1 MAKLSLQF
9 EPFSIILFIITVPWF
24 NLSLCCPPYQK
35 EALLQFKFL
44 LLGNVSS
51 NSNMELSGL
60 ESWNSTSDCCH
71 WERVRCHNSQK
82 VTSLD
87 LFHLTPSLAMKTLV
101 KSDVLAPLFH
111 LQTLIFL
118 DISYNGHI
126 QGEIPGVG
134 LANLTNLVRLD
145 MAGNVPAQIGN
156 LTKLKFFSLYSNKVS
171 GAIPPSLML
180 LTRLEYL
187 DLGHNFFTME
197 IPTDIGNLS
206 NISYL
211 SLRENNFSGEIP
223 PSIQKMEDLEVADLC
238 ENNLEGTLPQWLADT
253 GEVPV
258 TFPLVVKV
266 LLLNENEFSGV
277 LPQEIAKFSRL
288 RYLNL
293 RSNNIGGEIPNFL
306 SQMSSLLILNLR
318 NNSFNGSIPISLSN
332 LSALQILDLSY
343 NNLSGKIHLVLE
355 SYRMINNHDCPAK
368 HDVPAKPSGQIPF
381 PSSIAMA
388 RHVNRLPFGMQKF
401 IYCLSNLD
409 LSNNKLEGCI
419 PGGPQMDRMNDP
431 NSYANNN
438 GLRGMQIKVP
448 CEEIPSKPKQVKEKM
463 VKKSKSSETWFSWEM
478 AVIGYPFGF
487 LSTIFGFV
495 CY

>member
-1 MAKLSLQF
+1 
-9 EPFSIILFIITVPWF
+9 
-24 NLSLCCPPYQK
+24 
-35 EALLQFKFL
+35 
-44 LLGNVSS
+44 
-51 NSNMELSGL
+51 MELSGL

-126 QGEIPGVG
+126 QGALPE
-134 LANLTNLVRLD
+134 T
-145 MAGNVPAQIGN
+145 IGEASRMKILILSSN
-156 LTKLKFFSLYSNKVS
+156 RFFGTV
-171 GAIPPSLML
+171 
-180 LTRLEYL
+180 
-187 DLGHNFFTME
+187 
-197 IPTDIGNLS
+197 
-206 NISYL
+206 
-211 SLRENNFSGEIP
+211 P
-223 PSIQKMEDLEVADLC
+223 PSISKLGLRLLDLSCNKFSGNEFPIF
-238 ENNLEGTLPQWLADT
+238 NPNSSLAYIDFSFNKLS

-277 LPQEIAKFSRL
+277 LPQEIAKFSQL
-288 RYLNL
+288 QYLNL
-293 RSNNIGGEIPNFL
+293 QSNNIGG
-306 SQMSSLLILNLR
+306 
-318 NNSFNGSIPISLSN
+318 
-332 LSALQILDLSY
+332 
-343 NNLSGKIHLVLE
+343 
-355 SYRMINNHDCPAK
+355 MINN
-368 HDVPAKPSGQIPF
+368 HDVPAKPFGQIPF

-388 RHVNRLPFGMQKF
+388 RHVNWTSFWDGKVHILHNLEVFWKKFEQGLPIQNIQIYTFLDLSNNQLSGEIPDSLGRLKSLKSLNLSNNNFFGGIPWSFGGLQRIESLDLSHNNF
-401 IYCLSNLD
+401 SGEIPHTFGNLLQLSNLD

-431 NSYANNN
+431 NSYANNS

-463 VKKSKSSETWFSWEM
+463 VKKSKSSRH
-478 AVIGYPFGF
+478 GF
-487 LSTIFGFV
+487 PGKWQ
-495 CY
+495 